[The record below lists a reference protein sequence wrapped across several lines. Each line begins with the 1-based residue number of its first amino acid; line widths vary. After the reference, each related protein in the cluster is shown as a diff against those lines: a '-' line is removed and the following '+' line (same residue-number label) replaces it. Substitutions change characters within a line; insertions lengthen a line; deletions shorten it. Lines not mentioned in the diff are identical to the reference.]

1 MHTLFYYHCLFHPIS
16 MLLHTLNSTLY
27 FVLFRIFN
35 SVITTVIHCS
45 LPVRR
50 LTYEVFQLVTQRT
63 AWLRTWMGNELL
75 LSTSSSKDRFVSQS
89 STLQSGAK
97 GEWRV
102 KKITVILH
110 VCCQGSSQG
119 LKSLQSTALHIIE
132 AFIRQV
138 YMTFCILS
146 LNIEWMRSS
155 TK

>member
-1 MHTLFYYHCLFHPIS
+1 MHTLFHYHCLFHPIS

-35 SVITTVIHCS
+35 SVTTTVIHCS

-75 LSTSSSKDRFVSQS
+75 LSTSSSKDHFVSQS
-89 STLQSGAK
+89 STLQSGTK

-102 KKITVILH
+102 SEWRVKKTTFTRLLLRLFSGLEIITMHRTSYTRSLHQTTVYDILH
-110 VCCQGSSQG
+110 FVP
-119 LKSLQSTALHIIE
+119 
-132 AFIRQV
+132 
-138 YMTFCILS
+138 
-146 LNIEWMRSS
+146 
-155 TK
+155 